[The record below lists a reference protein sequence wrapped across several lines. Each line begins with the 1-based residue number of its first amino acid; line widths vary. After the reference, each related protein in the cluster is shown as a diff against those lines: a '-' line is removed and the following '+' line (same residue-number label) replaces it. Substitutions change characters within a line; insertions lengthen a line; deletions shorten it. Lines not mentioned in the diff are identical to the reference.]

1 MKKKKTEKIRSE
13 TLLKNCGANLW
24 SRSRSLGIVKSNSL
38 CDLDDWLRCKI
49 SS

>member
-24 SRSRSLGIVKSNSL
+24 SRSRIFGH
-38 CDLDDWLRCKI
+38 CKVEQFMRFGRLATM
-49 SS
+49 